1 LGVQVSQRAPNK
13 GDNMEFFEIMLS
25 LGIVVLCVYCIGYI
39 SGSEATREIYNPTIR
54 KKDIE

>member
-1 LGVQVSQRAPNK
+1 
-13 GDNMEFFEIMLS
+13 MEFFEIMLS